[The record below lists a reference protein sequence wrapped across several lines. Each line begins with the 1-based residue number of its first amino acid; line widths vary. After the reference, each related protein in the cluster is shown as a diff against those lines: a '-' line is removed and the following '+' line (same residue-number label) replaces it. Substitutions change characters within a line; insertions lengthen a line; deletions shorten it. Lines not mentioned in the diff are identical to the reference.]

1 MSRSRKEGKMAKLV
15 SVMGDSISTYD
26 GYNPLGYWVYYCGE
40 MCEINGLSDVS
51 DTWWMQ
57 VIRTMRAKL
66 CVNASYSGS
75 RVSGAMFPAA
85 TSDKRIRA
93 LRGAEGGSNP
103 DVILIYM
110 GVNDYLNG
118 IPTRRDPAPPQKGL
132 AHFFE
137 ESYNCLLHKLKAE
150 FPSSDVVCATLMR
163 TTMRDHE
170 YWAFPERCGDASF
183 EEYNDAIRKAAMSNG
198 CMLAD
203 LANQGMAY
211 ETLDSIHPT
220 AAGHTTIARAW
231 LAALEG

>member
-1 MSRSRKEGKMAKLV
+1 MAKLV
-15 SVMGDSISTYD
+15 SIMGDSISTYD

-40 MCEINGLSDVS
+40 TCEINGLSDVS

-57 VIRTMRAKL
+57 VMRAMQAKL

-93 LRGAEGGSNP
+93 LRGAEGGPNP
-103 DVILIYM
+103 DTILIYM

-118 IPTRRDPAPPQKGL
+118 IPAWRDPVSPQKGL
-132 AHFFE
+132 PHYFN
-137 ESYNCLLHKLKAE
+137 ESYNCMLQKLKAE
-150 FPSSDVVCATLMR
+150 FPSADVVCATLMR

-183 EEYNDAIRKAAMSNG
+183 EEYNDVIRKVAKDNG

-211 ETLDSIHPT
+211 ETLDGTHPT
-220 AAGHTTIARAW
+220 AAGHTKIARAW
-231 LAALEG
+231 LATLAM